1 MRRSAVAAAR
11 RWAVTERARNIHH
24 VAVELPRTG
33 DEFWALMQSDVHWD
47 NPKCDRDTLLE
58 HLNEAREK
66 DAPIFDNGD
75 FYCAMQGKWDKRANK
90 NDLRPEHQHANYLDR
105 LIDTAVDFWQP
116 YKDLLTV
123 RGQGNPC
130 GRF

>member
-75 FYCAMQGKWDKRANK
+75 FYCAMQGKWDRQSRSKCGAAGTPVSARTRTRGT
-90 NDLRPEHQHANYLDR
+90 L
-105 LIDTAVDFWQP
+105 TARQTTRSGW
-116 YKDLLTV
+116 LAIWRCW
-123 RGQGNPC
+123 RGATSC
-130 GRF
+130 